1 MAIYQLREN
10 RVWRPFLGGAKL
22 DALAGRS
29 EGAPGHYPER
39 WIASTTGTASG
50 EGYSRLTDGRRL
62 RDVLGR
68 DTGVLV
74 KLLDSYSRLMIQVH
88 PDDGAAQRLFQ
99 QPCGK
104 TECWYILDTQ
114 AVDGVEPFVFLG
126 FRAGVTPARW
136 REVSAVQDIPAMEAM
151 LNRIPVKPGDCFL
164 VPPGV
169 PHAMGNG
176 VFFAEAQQPSDL
188 VFRTEYITPA
198 GERLPDEA
206 LHLGAGFDA
215 MFSCFDYRPSSPEAF
230 RAAPQGDTILSSK
243 WFSIFR
249 PRPGVCY
256 PAAGGVALVALA
268 GEGTV
273 NGVPLRRGGE
283 LYLDEDFEMSGGIEA
298 LAFTGP
304 AAGESASLV

>member
-22 DALAGRS
+22 DAGRAGARAHGPLS
-29 EGAPGHYPER
+29 GAVD
-39 WIASTTGTASG
+39 
-50 EGYSRLTDGRRL
+50 RLHHRNGIGGRVFPPDRRRRL

-136 REVSAVQDIPAMEAM
+136 REVFAVQDIPAMEAM

-188 VFRTEYITPA
+188 VFRTVYITPA

-206 LHLGAGFDA
+206 LHLGAG
-215 MFSCFDYRPSSPEAF
+215 
-230 RAAPQGDTILSSK
+230 L
-243 WFSIFR
+243 
-249 PRPGVCY
+249 
-256 PAAGGVALVALA
+256 
-268 GEGTV
+268 
-273 NGVPLRRGGE
+273 
-283 LYLDEDFEMSGGIEA
+283 
-298 LAFTGP
+298 
-304 AAGESASLV
+304 